1 MVGNKVA
8 YRQGNTV
15 AYIMEASPPAPPEGI
30 PMLARYRRFTARL
43 IAAARTIAPAL
54 VSATRGRA
62 FRLIADLYRAID
74 NAQAV
79 AITYVKADGARS
91 ERVIEPQALTVSAV
105 GNILLRAYDHRDGE
119 DTTFR
124 TDRIETAQRC
134 A

>member
-1 MVGNKVA
+1 LIAKF
-8 YRQGNTV
+8 RK
-15 AYIMEASPPAPPEGI
+15 
-30 PMLARYRRFTARL
+30 LTARL

-74 NAQAV
+74 NAQPV
-79 AITYVKADGARS
+79 TITYVKADGARS
-91 ERVIEPQALTVSAV
+91 QRVIEPQSLTVSAAGDV
-105 GNILLRAYDHRDGE
+105 IVRAYDRLRGE
-119 DTTFR
+119 DRTFR